1 MLLFFGNFL
10 YDNYANL
17 YQNICINHIRSKK
30 NKTFWPSVFVSS
42 CALARSASIVSQEYY
57 PKCFYETPKFELD
70 PPDDSCI

>member
-30 NKTFWPSVFVSS
+30 KTFWPSVFVSS
-42 CALARSASIVSQEYY
+42 CALARSVSIVSQEYY

-70 PPDDSCI
+70 PPGDSCI